1 MLMVGSWRCLW
12 WEVSGVYGG
21 KLAVF
26 VVGS

>member
-1 MLMVGSWRCLW
+1 MFMVGSLQRLW

-26 VVGS
+26 MVGS